1 MKTKDRVLETAL
13 RLFNDNGLSKVTLRT
28 IANEMGISQGNLC
41 YHFKKREEII
51 KALYFNLVADI
62 DEKMEEIKTN
72 DPFKALFEISELIMR
87 RFYAYRFLMLDFV
100 QVMREHKNIK
110 SHYKALSL
118 RREQEFLGL
127 IQLLVK
133 ENYLQAER
141 FKNQYLHVYRRW
153 EILGN
158 FWLASAY
165 TKEKT
170 ISESILTEY
179 FEITYQSIYPYL
191 TKKGIQAYQSIIK

>member
-118 RREQEFLGL
+118 RRELEFLGL

-133 ENYLQAER
+133 ENYLQDEH

-158 FWLASAY
+158 FWLASAF

-170 ISESILTEY
+170 ISECILTEY
-179 FEITYQSIYPYL
+179 FEITCQSIYPYL
-191 TKKGIQAYQSIIK
+191 TKKGIKAYQSIIK